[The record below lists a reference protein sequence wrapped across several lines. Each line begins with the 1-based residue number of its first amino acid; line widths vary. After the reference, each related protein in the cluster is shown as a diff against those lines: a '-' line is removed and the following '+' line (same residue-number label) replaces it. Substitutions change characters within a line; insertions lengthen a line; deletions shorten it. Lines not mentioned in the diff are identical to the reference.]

1 MSKECKH
8 EHRVVQT
15 IHKPDGDYSGWTIC
29 NQCGISLDEL
39 NIQNLAMK
47 NDFRTFESGATRDI
61 WDKLEYKDYIHP
73 LCDFSFAQYMQSK
86 QYIGGKKRAGDNRQ
100 KWIPPESL
108 LDSLTRHMEILKLL
122 EKGYS
127 VTEYKKDGKV
137 FVTIDSCGIPDGA
150 MNIDKKNLI
159 GELNAIRFNS
169 EALKLHYLQQEI
181 IKQNCTF
188 DLAQDNSEK
197 TALMAPI

>member
-1 MSKECKH
+1 
-8 EHRVVQT
+8 
-15 IHKPDGDYSGWTIC
+15 
-29 NQCGISLDEL
+29 
-39 NIQNLAMK
+39 
-47 NDFRTFESGATRDI
+47 
-61 WDKLEYKDYIHP
+61 
-73 LCDFSFAQYMQSK
+73 
-86 QYIGGKKRAGDNRQ
+86 
-100 KWIPPESL
+100 
-108 LDSLTRHMEILKLL
+108 MEILKLL